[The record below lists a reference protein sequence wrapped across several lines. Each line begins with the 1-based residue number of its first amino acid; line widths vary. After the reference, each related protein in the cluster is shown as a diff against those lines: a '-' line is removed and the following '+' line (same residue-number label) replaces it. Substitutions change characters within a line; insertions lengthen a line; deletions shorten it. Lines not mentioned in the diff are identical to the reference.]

1 MNRKPISY
9 SPFLYFFLIIVFLSS
24 CGSRETLRGVFKKET
39 PYEAYVSSLKTAKL
53 DETAVGQD
61 WLAAG
66 QTALQTPTP
75 VTLPFKE
82 TGYFPADKP
91 RALGYRVEAKR
102 GEKLVVNLEM
112 KARQTM
118 QVFMDLF
125 EASSDPTAA
134 PIRIASADTAATTLT
149 YVVDEDMAHLLRI
162 QPELLRGG
170 TYTITIQAQPTLAFP
185 IPGKSSRHIAS
196 IWGDPRDAGARSHEG
211 IDIFAPRGTPVI
223 ASVNGVVSR
232 VSETPRGGKV
242 IWLSDT
248 NRGQNLYYAHLDQQ
262 LVSAGQRVSVGDTL
276 GLVGNT
282 GNARGTGPHLHFG
295 IYRYGHGATNPYP
308 YVHQSA
314 APVPTVKVDA
324 AHIGNW
330 VRVSSKMANVRTE
343 PSAKAGLH
351 TSLSKNTP
359 LQVVG
364 AANNWYRVRLPDQ
377 SEAYIISSL
386 VEGIAKP
393 ITVKKLDQERPL
405 LDAAHP
411 DAGQMDSLPVGAA
424 IPVVAVNGQFDL
436 VRQPDGRLG
445 WVQSGE

>member
-9 SPFLYFFLIIVFLSS
+9 SSLLYFLLITLFLSS

-39 PYEAYVSSLKTAKL
+39 PYEAYVSSLKSAKL
-53 DETAVGQD
+53 DQTAVGQD
-61 WLAAG
+61 WLEAG

-102 GEKLVVNLEM
+102 GEKLVVSLEM
-112 KARQTM
+112 KARESM

-125 EASSDPTAA
+125 EASTDTARA
-134 PIRIASADTAATTLT
+134 PKQLAHADTTATTLT
-149 YVVDEDMAHLLRI
+149 YVVDEDMAHLLRV

-223 ASVNGVVSR
+223 ASVDGVVSR
-232 VSETPRGGKV
+232 VNETPRGGKV
-242 IWLSDT
+242 IWLSDM

-262 LVSAGQRVSVGDTL
+262 LVTAGQRVSVGDTL

-295 IYRYGHGATNPYP
+295 IYRYGRGATNPYP
-308 YVHQSA
+308 YVHQSP
-314 APVPTVKVDA
+314 APIPTVKVDA
-324 AHIGNW
+324 TQIGNW
-330 VRVSSKMANVRTE
+330 VRVSSKMANVRKE
-343 PSAKAGLH
+343 PSAKATLH
-351 TSLSKNTP
+351 TSLSKHTP

-393 ITVKKLDQERPL
+393 ITVKKLAQERPL
-405 LDAAHP
+405 LDDAHP
-411 DAGQMDSLPVGAA
+411 EAGQMDSLPAGAA

-445 WVQSGE
+445 WVQSAE

>member
-1 MNRKPISY
+1 MNRKPTSY
-9 SPFLYFFLIIVFLSS
+9 SPYLYLILITLFLSS
-24 CGSRETLRGVFKKET
+24 CGSRETLRGVFKNQT
-39 PYEAYVSSLKTAKL
+39 PFEAYVSSLKTAKL
-53 DETAVGQD
+53 DQTAVGQD

-66 QTALQTPTP
+66 EAALQTPTT

-82 TGYFPADKP
+82 TGYFPADEP
-91 RALGYRVEAKR
+91 RALGYKVEARR
-102 GEKLVVNLEM
+102 GEKLVVSLEM

-125 EASSDPTAA
+125 EASTA
-134 PIRIASADTAATTLT
+134 PFTIPKRVASADTAATTLT

-211 IDIFAPRGTPVI
+211 IDIFAPRGTPVV
-223 ASVNGVVSR
+223 ASANGLVSR
-232 VSETPRGGKV
+232 VDETPRGGKV
-242 IWLSDT
+242 IWLSDRD
-248 NRGQNLYYAHLDQQ
+248 RGQNLYYAHLDQQ
-262 LVSAGQRVSVGDTL
+262 LVSAGQRVTAGDTL

-308 YVHQSA
+308 YVHQSG
-314 APVPTVKVDA
+314 APIPAVKVDA
-324 AHIGNW
+324 ALIGNW
-330 VRVSSKMANVRTE
+330 VRVASKMANVRTQ
-343 PSAKAGLH
+343 PSAKASLY
-351 TSLSKNTP
+351 TSLPKNTP
-359 LQVVG
+359 LQVTG

-393 ITVKKLDQERPL
+393 IALKKLKQEHPL

-411 DAGQMDSLPVGAA
+411 EAGQMDSLPAGVA
-424 IPVVAVNGQFDL
+424 IPVVAINGQFEL

-445 WVQSGE
+445 WLQSAE

>member
-1 MNRKPISY
+1 MNSKPISY
-9 SPFLYFFLIIVFLSS
+9 SPFIYSLLITLFLTG
-24 CGSRETLRGVFKKET
+24 CGSRETLRGVFKKES
-39 PYEAYVSSLKTAKL
+39 PYEAYVSSLKSAKL

-91 RALGYRVEAKR
+91 RALSYKVEVKR

-125 EASSDPTAA
+125 EAGTDPTTA
-134 PIRIASADTAATTLT
+134 PKRVASADSTATNLT

-162 QPELLRGG
+162 QPELLRDGS
-170 TYTITIQAQPTLAFP
+170 YTITIQTQPTLAFP

-196 IWGDPRDAGARSHEG
+196 IWGDPRDAGARNHEG

-223 ASVNGVVSR
+223 ASEDGTVSR
-232 VSETPRGGKV
+232 VDETPRGGRV
-242 IWLSDT
+242 IWLSDRE
-248 NRGQNLYYAHLDQQ
+248 RGQNLYYAHLDQQ
-262 LVSAGQRVSVGDTL
+262 LVAAGQRVSVGDTL

-314 APVPTVKVDA
+314 APIPAVKVDA

-330 VRVSSKMANVRTE
+330 VRVSSKMANVRTA
-343 PSAKAGLH
+343 PSAKAALH
-351 TSLSKNTP
+351 TSLPKNTP
-359 LQVVG
+359 LRVTG
-364 AANNWYRVRLPDQ
+364 AANDWYRVRLPDQ

-386 VEGIAKP
+386 VESIAKP
-393 ITVKKLDQERPL
+393 IAVRKLKQERPL
-405 LDAAHP
+405 LDEAHP
-411 DAGQMDSLPVGAA
+411 EAGQMDSLPAGSA
-424 IPVVAVNGQFDL
+424 IPVVAVNGQFEL

-445 WVQSGE
+445 WVQAAE

>member
-1 MNRKPISY
+1 MNRKPISS
-9 SPFLYFFLIIVFLSS
+9 SPFLYLILFTLFLSS

-39 PYEAYVSSLKTAKL
+39 PYEAYVASLKTAKL

-61 WLAAG
+61 WLAEG
-66 QTALQTPTP
+66 QTALQAPIP

-82 TGYFPADKP
+82 TGYLPADKP
-91 RALGYRVEAKR
+91 RALGYKVAAKR
-102 GEKLVVNLEM
+102 GEKLVVSLEM

-125 EASSDPTAA
+125 EAGTDPAA
-134 PIRIASADTAATTLT
+134 ELERVASADTAATTLI
-149 YVVDEDMAHLLRI
+149 YVIDEDMAHLLRI

-170 TYTITIQAQPTLAFP
+170 TYTITIETQPTLAFP

-223 ASVNGVVSR
+223 ASVDGIVSR
-232 VSETPRGGKV
+232 VNETPRGGKV
-242 IWLSDT
+242 IWLSDR

-262 LVSAGQRVSVGDTL
+262 LVAAGQRVSVGDTL

-282 GNARGTGPHLHFG
+282 GNAKGTGPHLHFG
-295 IYRYGHGATNPYP
+295 IYRYGRGATNPYP

-314 APVPTVKVDA
+314 APIPAVKGDA
-324 AHIGNW
+324 THIGNW
-330 VRVSSKMANVRTE
+330 VRVSSKMANVRTQ
-343 PSAKAGLH
+343 PSAKAVLH

-364 AANNWYRVRLPDQ
+364 AANNWYRVRLPDH

-393 ITVKKLDQERPL
+393 IAVKKLHQERPL
-405 LDAAHP
+405 LDEAHP
-411 DAGQMDSLPVGAA
+411 EAGQIDSLPAGAA
-424 IPVVAVNGQFDL
+424 IPVVAVSGQFDL

-445 WVQSGE
+445 WVQAAE